1 MVPSGTTSTTSKPAS
16 LTHSVDPF
24 DALLASLPAGERARL
39 EACRRR
45 ATDEAQSTNKV
56 CFFNISVYIQSMFS
70 LCSVYVQSMFSLCSV

>member
-56 CFFNISVYIQSMFS
+56 CYSIFQSIFS
-70 LCSVYVQSMFSLCSV
+70 LCSVNVQSMFSVKVSRSH